1 MLTSRLNKKYIWQT
15 LGLIAIGVLSLCGV
29 SLFHK
34 GTFLPVLF
42 VWMGFTLLFSA
53 FYLASIKRITVVV
66 DGLETRNLL
75 LPFWKRFYRFAEF
88 DYAQSDYRKTGE
100 VLRLIKNGER
110 LLSIASNLYLNFEEI
125 KRAIAVKD
133 KSGFFVRDNAEVVSE
148 YNKVRLYEITGF
160 GLFFV
165 LIGVA
170 VALSD
175 VIDGRPLRLGSII
188 IGVSAIL
195 LFGSLLFIY
204 LFSYKEIK
212 VWRGQVEVKRLL
224 WPFKVQ
230 YYDVSDFDGSYDV
243 LEKSNGQLGSR
254 DEESIWLVKNHRL
267 AVSVTEPMYRNYE
280 ELKTAFQPVPSLGR
294 LEFMGFQSLKY
305 HLGKK
310 INWR

>member
-1 MLTSRLNKKYIWQT
+1 MLRASI
-15 LGLIAIGVLSLCGV
+15 V
-29 SLFHK
+29 SLAK
-34 GTFLPVLF
+34 
-42 VWMGFTLLFSA
+42 
-53 FYLASIKRITVVV
+53 
-66 DGLETRNLL
+66 
-75 LPFWKRFYRFAEF
+75 
-88 DYAQSDYRKTGE
+88 
-100 VLRLIKNGER
+100 LIKNGER
-110 LLSIASNLYLNFEEI
+110 QLCIASNTYLNFEEI
-125 KRAIAVKD
+125 KGAIAVKD
-133 KSGFFVRDNAEVVSE
+133 KSGFFVRENAEVVSE
-148 YNKVRLYEITGF
+148 YDKVRLYGITGF

-188 IGVSAIL
+188 IGISAIL

-204 LFSYKEIK
+204 LFSHKEIK

-224 WPFKVQ
+224 WPFKVR
-230 YYDVSDFDGSYDV
+230 YYDVSDFDGFYYV

-254 DEESIWLVKNHRL
+254 DENSIWLVKNHRL
-267 AVSVTEPMYRNYE
+267 AVSVSEPMYRNYE
-280 ELKTAFQPVPSLGR
+280 ELKTAFQPVPCLGR

>member
-1 MLTSRLNKKYIWQT
+1 
-15 LGLIAIGVLSLCGV
+15 
-29 SLFHK
+29 
-34 GTFLPVLF
+34 
-42 VWMGFTLLFSA
+42 
-53 FYLASIKRITVVV
+53 
-66 DGLETRNLL
+66 
-75 LPFWKRFYRFAEF
+75 
-88 DYAQSDYRKTGE
+88 
-100 VLRLIKNGER
+100 
-110 LLSIASNLYLNFEEI
+110 LY
-125 KRAIAVKD
+125 
-133 KSGFFVRDNAEVVSE
+133 G
-148 YNKVRLYEITGF
+148 ITGF

-188 IGVSAIL
+188 IGGSDIL

-224 WPFKVQ
+224 WPFKVR

-310 INWR
+310 IKWR

>member
-1 MLTSRLNKKYIWQT
+1 MLTSRLNKKYIWRT
-15 LGLIAIGVLSLCGV
+15 LGLIALGVLSLCGV
-29 SLFHK
+29 SRFNK
-34 GTFLPVLF
+34 ETFLPFLF
-42 VWMGFTLLFSA
+42 VWLGFTLLFSA
-53 FYLASIKRITVVV
+53 FYLASIKRIIVVA
-66 DGLETRNLL
+66 DGLETQNLL

-100 VLRLIKNGER
+100 
-110 LLSIASNLYLNFEEI
+110 
-125 KRAIAVKD
+125 
-133 KSGFFVRDNAEVVSE
+133 E
-148 YNKVRLYEITGF
+148 YNKVRLYGITGF

-175 VIDGRPLRLGSII
+175 VIDGRPVRLGSII
-188 IGVSAIL
+188 IGGSVIL
-195 LFGSLLFIY
+195 LFGSLFFIY

-224 WPFKVQ
+224 WPFKVR

-254 DEESIWLVKNHRL
+254 DEDSIWLVKNHSL

-280 ELKTAFQPVPSLGR
+280 ELKTAFQPVPCLGR

>member
-1 MLTSRLNKKYIWQT
+1 MVTSRLNHRCIGQT
-15 LGLIAIGVLSLCGV
+15 LGLIALGVLSLCGV
-29 SLFHK
+29 SLFNK
-34 GTFLPVLF
+34 ETFLPILF
-42 VWMGFTLLFSA
+42 VWLGFTLLFSA
-53 FYLASIKRITVVV
+53 FYLASIKRIIVVA
-66 DGLETRNLL
+66 DGLETQNLL

-88 DYAQSDYRKTGE
+88 DYAQSEYSKSGE

-110 LLSIASNLYLNFEEI
+110 QLSIASNTYLNFEEI
-125 KRAIAVKD
+125 KEAIAVKD
-133 KSGFFVRDNAEVVSE
+133 KSGFFVRENAEVVSE
-148 YNKVRLYEITGF
+148 YNKVRLYGITGF

-188 IGVSAIL
+188 IGISAIL

-204 LFSYKEIK
+204 LFSHKEIK

-224 WPFKVQ
+224 WPFKVR
-230 YYDVSDFDGSYDV
+230 YYDVSDFDGFYYV

-254 DEESIWLVKNHRL
+254 DENSIWLVKNHRL
-267 AVSVTEPMYRNYE
+267 AVSVSEPMYRNYE
-280 ELKTAFQPVPSLGR
+280 ELKTAFQPVPCLGR

-310 INWR
+310 FNWR